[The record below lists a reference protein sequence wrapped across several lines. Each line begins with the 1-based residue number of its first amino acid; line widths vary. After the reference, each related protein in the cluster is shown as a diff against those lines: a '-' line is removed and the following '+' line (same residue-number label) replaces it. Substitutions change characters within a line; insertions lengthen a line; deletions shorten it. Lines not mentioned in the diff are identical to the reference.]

1 MTTWNFQLRLNR
13 EPTED
18 EFDALYEAGLS
29 DVGVE
34 GTMVDVDRE
43 APTLLKA
50 IASVAAQIRKVPG
63 LRAVGVETDDA
74 VTLADAA
81 QRLGRRTAESLRLL
95 AEGRR
100 GPGGFPAVIVDTGK
114 VRVYSWAE
122 ITTWLREALG
132 EEVPAANRD
141 LVLAD
146 HALRLAGKP
155 NAVARRTSRRCATW
169 WAPANPAAVGRRLGG
184 PSTASRPRSGCPT
197 RPGRPFRGSPCPMST
212 IGAGRRP

>member
-29 DVGVE
+29 DAGIE
-34 GTMVDVDRE
+34 GTLVDVDRE

-50 IASVAAQIRKVPG
+50 VASIVRQIRTVPG
-63 LRAVGVETDDA
+63 LRAVGIETDDA

-81 QRLGRRTAESLRLL
+81 ARLGRRTAESLRLL

-100 GPGGFPAVIVDTGK
+100 GPGGFPASIVDTGK

-122 ITTWLREALG
+122 ITEWLREVLG
-132 EEVPAANRD
+132 EDVPAASRE

-146 HALRLAGKP
+146 HALRLADKAQRAGKAEVE
-155 NAVARRTSRRCATW
+155 AVRHL
-169 WAPANPAAVGRRLGG
+169 VG
-184 PSTASRPRSGCPT
+184 AC
-197 RPGRPFRGSPCPMST
+197 
-212 IGAGRRP
+212 